1 MGCDGGYSTYDN
13 YDDRDYRNYSYDRG
27 NNFSIGCFSGNG
39 KVKLINNTY
48 KKIKEL
54 KKGDV
59 LENGAIV
66 KCLIIIPINKKI
78 EVVELNNEFFSLKHP
93 VIFNGNWTYPKNIK
107 KSEEIF
113 IDNWYNLILSNGF
126 SVKINNI
133 EAITLGHNQK
143 NGIAYHPYF
152 GTEKVIDA
160 LKKYKTFK
168 DGEIVIKKKLNI
180 ERDENGRIKKYY

>member
-13 YDDRDYRNYSYDRG
+13 NNNY
-27 NNFSIGCFSGNG
+27 NNISFGGCFSGNG
-39 KVKLINNTY
+39 KVKLINNSY

-66 KCLIIIPINKKI
+66 KCLIIIPINRKL
-78 EVVELNNEFFSLKHP
+78 EVVELNGEFFSLKHP

-160 LKKYKTFK
+160 LKKYKKFK
-168 DGEIVIKKKLNI
+168 DGEIVINKKLNV
-180 ERDENGRIKKYY
+180 ERDENGRISKYY